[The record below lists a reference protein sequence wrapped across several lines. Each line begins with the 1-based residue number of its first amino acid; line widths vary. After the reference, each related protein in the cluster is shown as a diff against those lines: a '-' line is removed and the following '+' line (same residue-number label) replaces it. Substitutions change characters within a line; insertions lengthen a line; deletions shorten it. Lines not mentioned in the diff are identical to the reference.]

1 MSRRLFQTMA
11 NFSLFKYPSFW
22 HLLPHQNIF
31 RLFDIVGG
39 SETSNWG
46 YKLSRCNHPSN
57 LQKGGVYSYFN
68 DHLTLALRPNLT
80 TLDECL
86 VCEIKNGSRRFFLR
100 VLYLSPSKSIE
111 QFSLFRQSWEET
123 IINTNDCS
131 PTIAIYI
138 GAFNARNWEW
148 WNGDSTNLQCTELS
162 ELAAKYNLN
171 QIIDSPTR
179 ILPNSA
185 SCIELI
191 FTIETNLLPSRKF
204 FPRFFRDVFPN

>member
-1 MSRRLFQTMA
+1 MA
-11 NFSLFKYPSFW
+11 NFSLFKCPSFW
-22 HLLPHQNIF
+22 HLLPYQNIF

-46 YKLSRCNHPSN
+46 YKLFRCNHPSN

-68 DHLTLALRPNLT
+68 DHLALALRPNLT
-80 TLDECL
+80 TPDECL
-86 VCEIKNGSRRFFLR
+86 VCEIKNGSRRFLLR

-138 GAFNARNWEW
+138 VVFNARNSEW

-191 FTIETNLLPSRKF
+191 FTIDTNLLPSRKF

>member
-11 NFSLFKYPSFW
+11 NFSLFKCPSFW

-46 YKLSRCNHPSN
+46 NKLFRCNHPSN

-68 DHLTLALRPNLT
+68 DHLALALRPNLT

-138 GAFNARNWEW
+138 VVFNARNSEW

-191 FTIETNLLPSRKF
+191 FTIDTNLLPSRKF